1 MSVLVYTESEE
12 GKIKK
17 IALEAVSYAKG
28 IADQMG
34 TSVTAVAINAGDTS
48 ELGKYGASKVLEV
61 ANDKLNKFNAEAYA
75 DVLAQA
81 AKNEDAK
88 VVVLTSSPNSKFL
101 APALAVNLEAG
112 YVPNVIGL
120 LESTSP
126 FKVKHN
132 VFTNKAFAVTEIK
145 TDRKIIGLGKNSYGL
160 KESETSISKEGFS
173 PNLDAHDFDMEI
185 VSVDKATDKVT
196 IADAEIVVSGGRGL
210 KGPENWGMV
219 EELAKTLGA
228 ATACSKPVSD
238 MGWRPH
244 SEHVGQTGKPVASNL
259 YIAIG
264 ISGAIQ
270 HLAGINA
277 SKVKV
282 VINNDPEA
290 PFFKAADYGMVGDA
304 FEIVPKLTEKLKEFK
319 AQNA

>member
-12 GKIKK
+12 GVIKK

-34 TSVTAVAINAGDTS
+34 TSVTAISINANNTS
-48 ELGKYGASKVLEV
+48 ELAKYGASKVLEV
-61 ANDKLNKFNAEAYA
+61 SDDKLNKFNGEAYA
-75 DVLAQA
+75 DAIAQA

-88 VVVLTSSPNSKFL
+88 VIVLTSSANSKFL
-101 APALAVNLEAG
+101 APTLAVDLNAG
-112 YVPNVIGL
+112 FVPNVVAL
-120 LESTSP
+120 PERTSP
-126 FKVKHN
+126 FKVKHS
-132 VFTNKAFAVTEIK
+132 VFTNKAFAHTEIK
-145 TDRKIIGLGKNSYGL
+145 TEVKIVGLGKNTFGL
-160 KESETSISKEGFS
+160 KESETSMSNEAFS

-185 VSVDKATDKVT
+185 VSVDKATDQVT
-196 IADAEIVVSGGRGL
+196 IADAEIVVSAGRGL
-210 KGPENWGMV
+210 KGPENWGMI
-219 EELAKTLGA
+219 EDLANTLGA

-270 HLAGINA
+270 HLAGINS

-290 PFFKAADYGMVGDA
+290 PFFKAADYGIVGDA
-304 FEIVPKLTEKLKEFK
+304 FEIVPQLNEKLKAFK
-319 AQNA
+319 AQNN